1 MMLLVP
7 TLGVPSELML
17 QDTLKSAVEAVRW
30 FVLALAVWLGLN
42 TLTRDNLPT
51 LAWGIH
57 GGALVASV
65 WTALQFWLDLGL
77 FPQGA
82 SPAST
87 FINRNFFAEYAVC
100 ALPFSVYVLANRRAS
115 RWLGWVAISVALNV
129 VAIMMTGTRS
139 ALVAMLVL
147 GPVFTLILK

>member
-65 WTALQFWLDLGL
+65 
-77 FPQGA
+77 
-82 SPAST
+82 
-87 FINRNFFAEYAVC
+87 
-100 ALPFSVYVLANRRAS
+100 
-115 RWLGWVAISVALNV
+115 
-129 VAIMMTGTRS
+129 
-139 ALVAMLVL
+139 
-147 GPVFTLILK
+147 